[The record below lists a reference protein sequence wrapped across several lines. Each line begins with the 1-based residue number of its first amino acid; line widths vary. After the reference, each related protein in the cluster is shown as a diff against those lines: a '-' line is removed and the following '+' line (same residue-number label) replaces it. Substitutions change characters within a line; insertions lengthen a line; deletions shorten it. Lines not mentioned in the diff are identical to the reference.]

1 MPLISDSASQYWC
14 YTQKVMQACAS
25 SLQNLFDLQEIL
37 DSGVKLKISTWQAEL
52 LKYAQK
58 YLC

>member
-14 YTQKVMQACAS
+14 YTQEVMQACAS

-52 LKYAQK
+52 LKYSQK